1 MTTTAIVSVSDSEQ
15 TAITR
20 ERVYVG
26 VDVGYR
32 QHVAAASPLSV
43 FTLRNPNGWRRVKT
57 VRFGSDAAGF
67 AQLQRYLDKHSTTAT
82 DFLVLLE
89 PTGGYY
95 ALALILYLLGKGYRV
110 VQVENRAVKDYREKV
125 FGSETKADETDARL
139 MARMGFLHE
148 LVGEEFSIRPVHLT
162 NPDAAALKVMVGD
175 LSTLQKEIT
184 RRRNQL
190 QQITAA
196 TFPELKTF
204 FRDSTASP
212 TARALLASF
221 PTPQD
226 LAAATTEEIG
236 DVMRVARSYRHAK
249 RAGELREL
257 AKASA
262 GVRMLTQQHWR
273 QSWIIKQIDVL
284 EEARRDLVEQVQR
297 ISAEHRYTPII
308 ESLPVKSPIWTA
320 TLIAVIGD
328 VGRFRNYAEFR
339 AYIGWSPQVE
349 RSGSSLDSSKLARGG
364 VRLSRKVLGQMVMIM
379 LAPVIRTTA
388 FRAYYERLTARGMRP
403 AKAMGHVAGKLSAV
417 LYSMLKTMT
426 PYDEPKHRKELGL
439 AEAFDVVADATVDA
453 PLDFIGS
460 FDDDVEFLE
469 DGAGPTEPQDD
480 AGSPSNV
487 RSLPSLT

>member
-1 MTTTAIVSVSDSEQ
+1 MTTTAIALASNPEQ
-15 TAITR
+15 QVAKR
-20 ERVYVG
+20 ERIYVG

-43 FTLRNPNGWRRVKT
+43 FNAQRNPNGWRQVKT
-57 VRFGSDAAGF
+57 IRFASDAAGF
-67 AQLQRYLDKHSTTAT
+67 AQLQRYLDKHSSDVT

-95 ALALILYLLGKGYRV
+95 ALALLLYLLGKGYRV

-125 FGSETKADETDARL
+125 FASETKADEMDARL

-175 LSTLQKEIT
+175 LSVLQKEIT
-184 RRRNQL
+184 RRHNQL

-204 FRDSTASP
+204 FRESTASP
-212 TARALLASF
+212 SARALLASF

-226 LAAATTEEIG
+226 LAAASADEISA
-236 DVMRVARSYRHAK
+236 VLRAARSYRHAK
-249 RAGELREL
+249 RAAELRDL
-257 AKASA
+257 AQASA

-273 QSWIIKQIDVL
+273 QGWIIKQLDVL
-284 EEARRDLVEQVQR
+284 DEARQELVEQVER
-297 ISAEHRYTPII
+297 ISAGHRYTPII

-328 VGRFRNYAEFR
+328 VSRFHNYAEFR
-339 AYIGWSPQVE
+339 AYLGWSPQVE
-349 RSGSSLDSSKLARGG
+349 RSGSSLDSSKLAKSG

-379 LAPVIRTTA
+379 LTPVIRDTP
-388 FRAYYERLTARGMRP
+388 FRVHYEQLTARGMRP

-426 PYDEPKHRKELGL
+426 PYDEAKHRRKLGL
-439 AEAFDVVADATVDA
+439 AQVNEIITEATVEA
-453 PLDFIGS
+453 PLDLIAPFEDQVDFPEGDAEAEHDPAAPRSPGS
-460 FDDDVEFLE
+460 C
-469 DGAGPTEPQDD
+469 
-480 AGSPSNV
+480 SP
-487 RSLPSLT
+487 PSLT